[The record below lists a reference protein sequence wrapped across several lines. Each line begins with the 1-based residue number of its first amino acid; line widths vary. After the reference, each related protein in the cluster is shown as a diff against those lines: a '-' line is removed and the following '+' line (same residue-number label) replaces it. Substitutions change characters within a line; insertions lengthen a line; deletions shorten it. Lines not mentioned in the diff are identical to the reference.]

1 MVALPAVLATMA
13 LSSVGQSV
21 LIDFY
26 ADWCG
31 PCRGMDPVVKQ
42 LAAQGYPIRQVNID
56 QDRALASRFNI
67 DRIPC
72 FVMLVDGREVART
85 VGPTSPERLVE
96 MCRLATAGR
105 GAAPPPAMLAQTAP
119 SPAALQASWGPSGAT
134 CPVNHRP
141 AANGTP
147 FPSGPVKTD
156 AELIAATVR
165 LRIADPEGHSCGT
178 GTIIDARQGQA
189 MILTCGHLFRDSKG
203 KGKIEVDLFGP
214 LPAEK
219 IPGKLLG
226 YDIDREVGLVVIN
239 TPGPVAV
246 APLAAPGYR
255 VGIGDPIVSVGCSN
269 GDAPSVRRSRVTA
282 LGKYGGA
289 PNLEIADLP
298 VVGRS
303 GGGLFTPEGRVI
315 GVCNAAD
322 PVDREGVFTP
332 LTSIAAELDRVQAA
346 VVYREPSVPPLPVA
360 VAVDPFPPPR
370 LLPTSA
376 VTLEPTAAAVAGP
389 PTPKSE
395 GRLPKLDSQEQAFL
409 EKIHHELGQ
418 GAEVVCFIRPKNP
431 EAKSEVMMLEQASR
445 RLLER
450 LNAEAQHRDLERSM
464 LDLSGDRPAADGAV
478 RTAGELKLR

>member
-1 MVALPAVLATMA
+1 MVALPAVLATMV

-26 ADWCG
+26 ADWCA

-56 QDRALASRFNI
+56 HDRALASRFNV

-105 GAAPPPAMLAQTAP
+105 GAAPQPALLVQNVP

-141 AANGTP
+141 AADGTP
-147 FPSGPVKTD
+147 APSGPVKSD

-246 APLAAPGYR
+246 APLAPPGYR
-255 VGIGDPIVSVGCSN
+255 VGVGDPIVSVGCSN

-303 GGGLFTPEGRVI
+303 GGGLFTPEGRVV

-332 LTSIAAELDRVQAA
+332 LASIAAELDRVQAG
-346 VVYREPSVPPLPVA
+346 VVYRDPSVPPLPAVA
-360 VAVDPFPPPR
+360 AVDPFPPPR

-376 VTLEPTAAAVAGP
+376 VTVEPTAAAVVCPA
-389 PTPKSE
+389 KSE
-395 GRLPKLDSQEQAFL
+395 GGLPKLDSQEQAFL

-418 GAEVVCFIRPKNP
+418 GAEVVCFIRPKTA
-431 EAKSEVMMLEQASR
+431 EAKSEVLMLEQASR

-478 RTAGELKLR
+478 RTAGALKLQ